1 MAVQICKL
9 VLIAALLICFVP
21 SKNYAQKNA
30 PERVRTIV
38 TTDGESD
45 DKCSFVRFLL
55 YTTDFDIEGLIYTNS
70 KWHLKGNGTQWM
82 HDFIDAYAKDLP
94 NLRVHHPDYPDP
106 DYLKSKIYV
115 GQMEEVGRAA
125 VGEGKDTPGSDRIV
139 EVLLDND
146 PRPVWLQAWGGLNNI
161 CQAFYRI
168 KTTYPDQIEKVNRK
182 AIVYAIAEQDDLK
195 DWLIKEMPG
204 ISYILNSY
212 QFWRVF
218 AYAWDRK
225 NPLQDHES
233 YTAEWLEK
241 YVLKKGAL
249 GAVYDRKVMEEGD
262 SPAFM
267 HLIETGLNSTADPS
281 WGGWGGRFNRVGT
294 TNFFIDA
301 EDDGDNTKPLWRFIV
316 PIADD
321 FAARMDWTI
330 KNRYEDANHAP
341 VVKLRHKN
349 EMQVKA
355 GQKVKLDASPT
366 FDPDGDKL
374 QFTWW
379 QYREAGSYDGM
390 VDVSGWDKSKVQ
402 VKIPADATGKTIHLI
417 CEIRDD
423 AVLPITRYQRVIIN
437 VQ

>member
-1 MAVQICKL
+1 MRKL
-9 VLIAALLICFVP
+9 TVLLIIILCIALFMNFGNT
-21 SKNYAQKNA
+21 SLYAQGSTK
-30 PERVRTIV
+30 PRTIV

-70 KWHLKGNGTQWM
+70 KWHLKGNGTKWM

-94 NLRVHHPDYPDP
+94 NLRLHHPDFPDP
-106 DYLKSKIYV
+106 DFLKSKIYV
-115 GQMEEVGRAA
+115 GQMDQVGREA
-125 VGEGKDTPGSDRIV
+125 VGEGNDTPGSDRIV
-139 EVLLDND
+139 EVLLDDD

-168 KTTYPDQIEKVNRK
+168 KTSYPDQVEKVNRK

-195 DWLIKEMPG
+195 NWLIYEMPG
-204 ISYILNSY
+204 VSYILNIY

-225 NPLQDHES
+225 NPMQDHES
-233 YTAEWLEK
+233 YTAGWLEK
-241 YVLKKGAL
+241 NVLQKGTL

-262 SPAFM
+262 SPAFL
-267 HLIETGLNSTADPS
+267 HLIETGLKSTTDPS
-281 WGGWGGRFNRVGT
+281 WGGWGGRFDRGT
-294 TNFFIDA
+294 INFFLDA

-321 FAARMDWTI
+321 FAGRMDWTV

-341 VVKLRHKN
+341 VVNLRHKN
-349 EMQVKA
+349 DLSVKA
-355 GQKVKLDASPT
+355 GKKVKLDASPS

-374 QFTWW
+374 NFTWW
-379 QYREAGSYDGM
+379 QYREAGSYNGM
-390 VDVSGWDKSKVQ
+390 VEITVENKSKAS
-402 VKIPADATGKTIHLI
+402 VKIPGDANGKTIHLI
-417 CEIRDD
+417 CEVKDD
-423 AVLPITRYQRVIIN
+423 ALLPMTRYERIVIN
-437 VQ
+437 VR